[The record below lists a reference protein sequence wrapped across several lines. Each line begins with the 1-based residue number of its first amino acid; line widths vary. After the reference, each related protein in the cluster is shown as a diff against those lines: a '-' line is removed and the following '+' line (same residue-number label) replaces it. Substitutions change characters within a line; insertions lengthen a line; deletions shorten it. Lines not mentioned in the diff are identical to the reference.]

1 VDHVGP
7 RRRLLL
13 SAGPRRSHNSGVL
26 NAGGQ
31 VGVEANA
38 SKVLWS
44 ERYQAVARLGL
55 DVALAGLGPSVAAWS
70 GEYYASLAT
79 SIYAGT
85 NQVQRTIVAER
96 ALRLP

>member
-1 VDHVGP
+1 MLD
-7 RRRLLL
+7 
-13 SAGPRRSHNSGVL
+13 AIIAIRSLECSVRTQLGVL

-44 ERYQAVARLGL
+44 ETYQAVARLGL
-55 DVALAGLGPSVAAWS
+55 DLALAGLGPSVAAWS
-70 GEYYASLAT
+70 DEYYASLAT

-96 ALRLP
+96 ALGLPR